1 MGLYE
6 ILGKCISIDKHLL
19 FGCISLSVDMN
30 SEEMSSEERHRLEV
44 VRNALSIYERV
55 GYSGAEFS
63 PAIIYGDKRTFGPQ
77 DFSEDDY
84 NILKGLD
91 FRSLPVTVRAKIADI
106 LWVEKKEYSCAQIA
120 LSAYNELFRLWF
132 SDEDWMIP
140 MEIMDRILCISSQVA
155 DDKTNDA
162 AYKLLWG
169 HLTRLDGN
177 DEGFLSIRI
186 IERFLDGKKNL
197 PEGIIGILDKIISR
211 HKDDAHKIETAYLLK
226 KKYYDRAKDVEMARQ
241 TCLDLAK
248 YYSECADSLDKE
260 SFQTVTMAEKYYIKS
275 IELYRNNG
283 EKDEAERLHK
293 KLVILQKK
301 KPNFMARFKN
311 TYDVSELNKWMN
323 EAFENLGFEESIIR
337 LTQFTIFRSYESM
350 KTAVLEDLKS
360 SPIAHLFGKSMINEK
375 GQTIIKLSPLNLSDP
390 EQDADLLDKHI
401 HQKYYDIENIEGD
414 LFLNKALYVI
424 RSKYQFKEE
433 NLDFLICENGIIP
446 EGRENIVRKGIYAV
460 VTGDYYSA
468 LHILAPQVENIFRTL
483 AEEVGALTV
492 TLGKDGTSMEKVL
505 SSVFD
510 LPELVD
516 CYDGDILFTFKGLL
530 NEQSGANI
538 RNKIAHGIMNESTA
552 FSGAS
557 IYFLCATI
565 KILSFT
571 SARCMEIY
579 ENCEKLKELKDPGK
593 RIVPTII

>member
-1 MGLYE
+1 
-6 ILGKCISIDKHLL
+6 
-19 FGCISLSVDMN
+19 
-30 SEEMSSEERHRLEV
+30 
-44 VRNALSIYERV
+44 
-55 GYSGAEFS
+55 
-63 PAIIYGDKRTFGPQ
+63 
-77 DFSEDDY
+77 
-84 NILKGLD
+84 
-91 FRSLPVTVRAKIADI
+91 
-106 LWVEKKEYSCAQIA
+106 
-120 LSAYNELFRLWF
+120 
-132 SDEDWMIP
+132 
-140 MEIMDRILCISSQVA
+140 
-155 DDKTNDA
+155 
-162 AYKLLWG
+162 
-169 HLTRLDGN
+169 
-177 DEGFLSIRI
+177 
-186 IERFLDGKKNL
+186 
-197 PEGIIGILDKIISR
+197 
-211 HKDDAHKIETAYLLK
+211 
-226 KKYYDRAKDVEMARQ
+226 
-241 TCLDLAK
+241 
-248 YYSECADSLDKE
+248 
-260 SFQTVTMAEKYYIKS
+260 
-275 IELYRNNG
+275 
-283 EKDEAERLHK
+283 
-293 KLVILQKK
+293 
-301 KPNFMARFKN
+301 
-311 TYDVSELNKWMN
+311 
-323 EAFENLGFEESIIR
+323 
-337 LTQFTIFRSYESM
+337 
-350 KTAVLEDLKS
+350 
-360 SPIAHLFGKSMINEK
+360 MINEK